1 MNKSVLIKR
10 DPKLGDNSISFPFPS
25 PPFHFA
31 SFQFQLRFSEFY
43 SIPLLLFF
51 FLLMADLEQILL
63 SRLPCAPI
71 IYDLIIKMKTRR
83 AASRRVSRWAPCGTK
98 NSIEKSMLIYENY
111 ELSLPDSQPKSGR
124 PSRGGR
130 GVQGGRRGGEWKGWL
145 TPFAPSLG
153 NSLALFVAFCFS
165 FYFLS

>member
-1 MNKSVLIKR
+1 
-10 DPKLGDNSISFPFPS
+10 
-25 PPFHFA
+25 
-31 SFQFQLRFSEFY
+31 
-43 SIPLLLFF
+43 
-51 FLLMADLEQILL
+51 MADLEQILL

-124 PSRGGR
+124 ETEWEGSARWEEGR
-130 GVQGGRRGGEWKGWL
+130 
-145 TPFAPSLG
+145 
-153 NSLALFVAFCFS
+153 
-165 FYFLS
+165 